1 MQLSTEL
8 GVFTT
13 RMLIAFFTGALI
25 GLERERTRIRNQ
37 KKYDLPGLRSFG
49 LTGLFGG
56 LTSYLTIHPYGLNG
70 SIIFS
75 ASTIG
80 FLIVLVFYIIHRAI
94 ILKLTGITTYLTL
107 LITYTLGIMCG
118 LGLLVEAV
126 SASILATFVLAI
138 KYPSRKLIRELSY
151 KEFIALLEV
160 GTLSLILGPII
171 YSLNVTF
178 LGLSVFKVYIF
189 FMIVLLISLFSYF
202 LVKVFGTV
210 GLESSAVLGSLVN
223 SEATIASIT
232 SILDKIE
239 DELTWNKLLR
249 SSTLIVIS
257 TLHVRSAILALVAVY
272 TFLSTQLATEL
283 ILPVLIATL
292 PAIGVLTV
300 LSIRRGKTMGP
311 GKFVLESPLNW
322 GGALRTAIAYSILT
336 LTVYLVSST
345 YKEFLPLVAFLGGL
359 VNATA
364 TIFSLTA
371 YASSLPLSL
380 VASSLLLSI
389 ASATLNKVFYLSD
402 KTYRTGRWK
411 MVFLTSILMSIPFFA
426 VALFELLQ
434 S

>member
-1 MQLSTEL
+1 MQLTNEM
-8 GVFTT
+8 GEFTA
-13 RMLIAFFTGALI
+13 RILIAFFAGALI
-25 GLERERTRIRNQ
+25 GLERERTRIKNQ

-49 LTGLFGG
+49 LASIFGG
-56 LTSYLTIHPYGLNG
+56 ITSYLTIHPYGLNG
-70 SIIFS
+70 NIIVIMG
-75 ASTIG
+75 TIG
-80 FLIVLVFYIIHRAI
+80 FMIVFTFYIIHRMI
-94 ILKLTGITTYLTL
+94 ILKLSGITTYLTL
-107 LITYTLGIMCG
+107 LIAYLLGIMSG

-126 SASILATFVLAI
+126 SASILTTFVLAI
-138 KYPSRKLIRELSY
+138 KYPSRKLISELSY
-151 KEFIALLEV
+151 NEFIALLEV

-189 FMIVLLISLFSYF
+189 FMVVLLISLFSYF

-210 GLESSAVLGSLVN
+210 GLETSAILGSLVN

-239 DELTWNKLLR
+239 DEILWSRLLR
-249 SSTLIVIS
+249 LSTLMVIS
-257 TLHVRSAILALVAVY
+257 TLHVKSAILALVAVY
-272 TFLSTQLATEL
+272 TFLSTKLATGL

-292 PAIGVLTV
+292 PAVVILII
-300 LSIRRGKTMGP
+300 LSLKHEKTLGP
-311 GKFVLESPLNW
+311 GKFAVESPLNW
-322 GGALRTAIAYSILT
+322 GSALKTAIAYSILT
-336 LTVYLVSST
+336 LTVYLVSNT
-345 YKEFLPLVAFLGGL
+345 YKEFLPVVAFLGGL

-380 VASSLLLSI
+380 VAGSMLLSI

-402 KTYRTGRWK
+402 KTYRTGKWK
-411 MVFLTSILMSIPFFA
+411 MVFLTSLLMSIPFFA
-426 VALFELLQ
+426 VALVELLQ